1 MDGVLL
7 TAKGNLNNLYG
18 ELGKSVFLKIV
29 FNNYFWIHLSGKNK
43 VKNVT
48 RRFDVS
54 NIILKHEKC

>member
-7 TAKGNLNNLYG
+7 TAKGDLNNFYG

-29 FNNYFWIHLSGKNK
+29 FNNYFWIHLSRKTK
-43 VKNVT
+43 LKNVI

-54 NIILKHEKC
+54 NIILKNE